1 MWGDPLPPHRST
13 EGTCPGSPPIKAPN
27 PQGPFGR
34 YPYLVQRAQKAGTGR
49 GGAFPRAR
57 GGGKGWE
64 APTPPRHVPRVLA
77 PGPHEPLTPPRSFR
91 ELPLLGPKGSKAG
104 REGWGFPQGT
114 EGGGVGSPNPLR
126 AKGTC
131 SGALQ
136 APNPQGPFGCYPYL
150 VQRAKRQAGKD
161 GWGLFQG
168 PASP

>member
-1 MWGDPLPPHRST
+1 VGRPTPPPSFNRGYLPRFSPHKSPQPPRSFRALPLLGPKGSKGRHRERWGF
-13 EGTCPGSPPIKAPN
+13 
-27 PQGPFGR
+27 PQGTG
-34 YPYLVQRAQKAGTGR
+34 GGGR
-49 GGAFPRAR
+49 GGKPQ
-57 GGGKGWE
+57 
-64 APTPPRHVPRVLA
+64 PPPRPVARVLGA
-77 PGPHEPLTPPRSFR
+77 GPHGPLSPPRSFR